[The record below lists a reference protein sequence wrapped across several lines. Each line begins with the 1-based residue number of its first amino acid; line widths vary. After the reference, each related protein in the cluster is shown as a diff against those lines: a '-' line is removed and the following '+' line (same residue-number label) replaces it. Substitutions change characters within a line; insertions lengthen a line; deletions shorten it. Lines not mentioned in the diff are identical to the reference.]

1 VEIYNLEG
9 DQLISQGMEFALQ
22 GQYSLDM
29 PQKSFK
35 VKAKAKYGDKY
46 FEASLFEDR
55 PFTEY
60 KCFVLRDSG
69 NDCSWTRMNDGFQG
83 RLIDAFNE
91 YTDTPSTVIHQAWQP
106 VVVYLNGQY
115 WGHYNLRERADRYFI
130 AQHEGLSLSEADQMI
145 AACREA
151 GVLLMYA
158 EELCFAPKY
167 VRAKK
172 LVDEGA
178 LGRVFLVKQSE
189 EHFGPHSDWFWDVNK
204 SGGGV
209 LLDMGCHSIEY
220 ARWVFG
226 KPAVKNV
233 YANMGVR
240 VHTDRTRGEDHS
252 LCIVEFEGKRVAL
265 AENSWAKQ
273 GGVDDQCE
281 IYGSGG
287 FTRADLLRGSSLLTY
302 SEPGYGYAVE
312 KAASTR
318 GYTFT
323 MYEEIWNYG
332 FPQEMAHFVRCV
344 QGREQPIETGED
356 GREVLKI
363 MLAAY
368 ESAGAG
374 HRIDWPYE
382 PRKVD
387 KPIDLWLG
395 K

>member
-1 VEIYNLEG
+1 
-9 DQLISQGMEFALQ
+9 MA
-22 GQYSLDM
+22 
-29 PQKSFK
+29 K
-35 VKAKAKYGDKY
+35 VKVGLVGAGFIADIHAAA
-46 FEASLFEDR
+46 FETVPDAEVTAVASSEPGQAREFCEKRGIAHAFEDYR
-55 PFTEY
+55 ELLAMKDIDMVNICVPNYLHAKVT
-60 KCFVLRDSG
+60 
-69 NDCSWTRMNDGFQG
+69 
-83 RLIDAFNE
+83 IDA
-91 YTDTPSTVIHQAWQP
+91 A
-106 VVVYLNGQY
+106 
-115 WGHYNLRERADRYFI
+115 RADKHVVCEKPLCRT
-130 AQHEGLSLSEADQMI
+130 LDEADEMI
-145 AACREA
+145 EVCREA

-167 VRAKK
+167 VRAKA

-178 LGRVFLVKQSE
+178 LGKVFLVKQSE
-189 EHFGPHSDWFWDVNK
+189 EHFGPHMPWFWDVEK

-226 KPAVKNV
+226 KPPVKSVVSNLGV
-233 YANMGVR
+233 Y
-240 VHTDRTRGEDHS
+240 VHTDKTKG
-252 LCIVEFEGKRVAL
+252 V

-287 FTRADLLRGSSLLTY
+287 FTRADLLRGNSLLTY

-312 KAASTR
+312 KAGSTT

-332 FPQEMAHFVRCV
+332 FPQEMTHFVRCV
-344 QGREQPIETGED
+344 QGLETPMETGVD

-363 MLAAY
+363 IHAAY
-368 ESAGAG
+368 ESAGSG
-374 HRIDWPYE
+374 KRIEWPYD
-382 PRKVD
+382 PPKVE
-387 KPIDLWLG
+387 KPIDLWLP